1 MPRIR
6 VDDRKPFD
14 ISLRQFKRACEKAG
28 IVKEMRERQHYTKPT
43 EQRKLAKRAAVKR
56 AKKNSRVGFFPRAFL

>member
-14 ISLRQFKRACEKAG
+14 IALRQFKRACEKAG

-43 EQRKLAKRAAVKR
+43 EQKKIAKRAAIKR
-56 AKKNSRVGFFPRAFL
+56 AKKESRNAFSSRAFR